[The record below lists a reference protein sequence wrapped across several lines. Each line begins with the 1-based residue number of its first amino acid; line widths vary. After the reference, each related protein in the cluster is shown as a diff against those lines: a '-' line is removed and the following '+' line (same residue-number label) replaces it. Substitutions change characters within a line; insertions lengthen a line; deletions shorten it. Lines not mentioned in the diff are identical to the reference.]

1 MPYLEDALEELM
13 GGGHTSAGSTSTAEV
28 SIPNHGARLTTWAA
42 KPSRQPGEY
51 TIAEAAERLAP
62 SLGRGLRLLMMRSK
76 PLPLSP
82 DVAAGWI
89 PPQRGLVSKMAGS
102 VTPSGAIRIGV
113 GMTLSGGGG
122 SAQIMRAPVPKV
134 DRDVPFVQGQYAYTA
149 GATQGVGTSQSSSG
163 NGGYLRV
170 DDALFRRAFLLIPI
184 LSLFSRETLRA
195 CIARGR
201 SKGEPLES
209 SGASQRL
216 SEAFGPVRELLP
228 HIPRPRFADFFG
240 SVNASSESSALALAH
255 VKSGPT
261 WPVSWAQYH
270 ATFSALLLEEG
281 RAMMASAAVE
291 VARTL
296 LRQGGGRGPDI
307 GNGGKNGEKRPAIAA
322 DAILT
327 ICREVKDDAVCT
339 GEALD
344 GDVFQ
349 AIFTFSSSDMSL
361 RGLQTSDVVIMRPGE
376 VGLEDCLNATFDKK
390 RVLQTET
397 SPVPCLIGIIM
408 NVSTQYQHAIDDSE
422 SSRKAGTS
430 SSTTTIVIR
439 VTNPSDILFKR
450 FARNL
455 AEKTAVAAP
464 SSNKNRGTTTSLAHS
479 PMNTDKCWRI
489 VRIENAHTLHLQ
501 YSSIASVAYTP
512 FASAILMPHLAMPSP
527 TPVLA
532 SPLTSSSFS
541 PLETIGEDSHPQ
553 RPAGIPESMY
563 RALCKRYDA
572 SQLRVIFTVACG
584 GAFTFPADIR
594 ADEDTGIF
602 NDALIREAKDC
613 SKSGSLYKRPAEV
626 TSIIG
631 PPGTG
636 KTRVVLG
643 IVSALRSTASPVGVA
658 ATKAATLA
666 ATLAARDAQ
675 RNALAAA
682 RIAARDEA
690 AAELKL
696 AKEQEMEQI
705 TFLDNND
712 VTEVIVVDDDNDRPP
727 GTEDEITEDLDRYQ
741 DIISV
746 SSGEDDD
753 VNDVDDVIEIKD
765 DDHDNNDDV
774 VEIVTMST
782 LKTSTDSKKR
792 KAPSP
797 PLADVSSNGSD
808 DDDDDDSPVTSS
820 LFLDTTSSFVA
831 TMRQDKI
838 DKAATAKK
846 KELLHASKKAKV
858 NPVSTLQ
865 QPQQRSMMIVKPVIT
880 KAVLPTPVSPL
891 APVSPR
897 GNTPRT
903 PVDING
909 GKRVRVLICTPSN
922 AACDEICARLLD
934 LPETFQQTDSLGVSA
949 SGDSQSSS
957 QSPVEKHPGG
967 LIDAFG
973 KSFIPTV
980 IRAGVGGTD
989 STRREVAS
997 VSLARHVQRRMCALI
1012 GRLPLSVKIEGVSK
1026 KPQNLSSSSLE
1037 SCLPRVRFQNVMDLI
1052 KKALVDLRAEISSVS
1067 VSAAPRKS
1075 LGGSGSI
1082 TSGAAS
1088 SLSFSASDSALSS
1101 RLRHLRRDERDLDL
1115 ALQTLQLPQTQS
1127 IDPTV
1132 AETLRIQAVR
1142 EVFEGSD
1149 IVCTTLAGASQLPNA
1164 YQRIDAGW
1172 LTCLCD
1178 GANTNAATGAA
1189 DGGGGRR
1196 GVAGALAASMTF
1208 DAVIV
1213 DEAGQAVEP
1222 EALTPLRLS
1231 IMGHVNASRGSR
1243 SRSTSSSS
1251 PSGDYCKR
1259 LVLVGDPLQLPATV
1273 LSRNAA
1279 MAGLDVSLFERLAA
1293 AGVKPM
1299 LLRTQY
1305 RMHGEI
1311 AKFSSTHFYRGLVR
1325 DAPSLSSTSLQRTI
1339 SFQQQNRLDVCLHPL
1354 SLIDV
1359 PIGRET
1365 RQGEEEIWGGS
1376 GPSQAADPS
1385 FGNTD
1390 EAIIAVAHALHLLEL
1405 ISRGSSAQSG
1415 GTATRGLIG
1424 IISPYKEQVRRIKN
1438 LLQRASTASA
1448 DASNGIIVASSNLLR
1463 SVIVSS
1469 VDSFQGQELD
1479 HIIITTVRSSSSGS
1493 KFHGNSGL
1501 NQAGIGFLAD
1511 KRRLN
1516 VAVTRARLSLTL
1528 VCNADHLSRF
1538 DEDWKELIE
1547 HMKKKQNNSEN
1558 NSCSSLQRYRS
1569 FTSSLLNI

>member
-1 MPYLEDALEELM
+1 
-13 GGGHTSAGSTSTAEV
+13 
-28 SIPNHGARLTTWAA
+28 
-42 KPSRQPGEY
+42 
-51 TIAEAAERLAP
+51 
-62 SLGRGLRLLMMRSK
+62 
-76 PLPLSP
+76 
-82 DVAAGWI
+82 
-89 PPQRGLVSKMAGS
+89 
-102 VTPSGAIRIGV
+102 
-113 GMTLSGGGG
+113 MTLSGGGG
-122 SAQIMRAPVPKV
+122 SAQIMRAPVPKL
-134 DRDVPFVQGQYAYTA
+134 DRDVPFVQGQYAYSA

-209 SGASQRL
+209 TGASQRL
-216 SEAFGPVRELLP
+216 SEAIGPVRELLP
-228 HIPRPRFADFFG
+228 HVPRPRFADFFG
-240 SVNASSESSALALAH
+240 SFNASSESSALALEH
-255 VKSGPT
+255 LKSGPT

-296 LRQGGGRGPDI
+296 IRRGGGRGPDI
-307 GNGGKNGEKRPAIAA
+307 TSFGNGGKSGEKRPAIAA

-327 ICREVKDDAVCT
+327 ICREVKDDAVST
-339 GEALD
+339 GEALE

-349 AIFTFSSSDMSL
+349 AMFTFSSSDMSL
-361 RGLQTSDVVIMRPGE
+361 KGLQTSDVVVMRPGE
-376 VGLEDCLNATFDKK
+376 VGLEDCLNATFDMK
-390 RVLQTET
+390 RVLPTET

-422 SSRKAGTS
+422 SSRKAGTHL
-430 SSTTTIVIR
+430 STSTFVVR

-450 FARNL
+450 FARNI

-464 SSNKNRGTTTSLAHS
+464 SSIKNRGTTTSSAHS
-479 PMNTDKCWRI
+479 PMNTDKNWRI

-527 TPVLA
+527 APVLA

-541 PLETIGEDSHPQ
+541 SLETIGEDSHPQ

-602 NDALIREAKDC
+602 NDALIRESNAC
-613 SKSGSLYKRPAEV
+613 SKSGILYKRPAEV

-658 ATKAATLA
+658 ATKAATHA

-682 RIAARDEA
+682 RIAARDVA

-705 TFLDNND
+705 TILDDYD
-712 VTEVIVVDDDNDRPP
+712 VTEVIVDDDDRPP
-727 GTEDEITEDLDRYQ
+727 GTEDDFTEDLDRYQ

-753 VNDVDDVIEIKD
+753 VKDVDDDIEIKD
-765 DDHDNNDDV
+765 DDNDNNDDV

-782 LKTSTDSKKR
+782 LKTTTDSKKR

-808 DDDDDDSPVTSS
+808 DDNDDDSPITSS

-838 DKAATAKK
+838 DKAAAAAKK
-846 KELLHASKKAKV
+846 KELLHASKKTKV
-858 NPVSTLQ
+858 NPVSNLQ
-865 QPQQRSMMIVKPVIT
+865 QPQQQSMMIVKPVIT
-880 KAVLPTPVSPL
+880 KAVLSTPLSPL

-903 PVDING
+903 QVDVNG

-934 LPETFQQTDSLGVSA
+934 LPETFQQTDSGGVST
-949 SGDSQSSS
+949 SGNSQSSS
-957 QSPVEKHPGG
+957 QSPIEKHPGG

-1012 GRLPLSVKIEGVSK
+1012 GRLPLSVKLEGVSK

-1037 SCLPRVRFQNVMDLI
+1037 SRLPKVRFQNVMDLI

-1082 TSGAAS
+1082 TSGAVS
-1088 SLSFSASDSALSS
+1088 LLSFSSSDSALSS
-1101 RLRHLRRDERDLDL
+1101 RLRHLRRDERDFDL
-1115 ALQTLQLPQTQS
+1115 ALQTLQLPQAQS

-1132 AETLRIQAVR
+1132 AESLRIQAVR

-1178 GANTNAATGAA
+1178 GANTNAAAGAA

-1243 SRSTSSSS
+1243 SRSTSSSA

-1325 DAPSLSSTSLQRTI
+1325 DAPSLSSTSLQHTI

-1365 RQGEEEIWGGS
+1365 RQGEEEIWGSS
-1376 GPSQAADPS
+1376 GPLQAADPS

-1405 ISRGSSAQSG
+1405 ILRGSSAQSG

-1438 LLQRASTASA
+1438 LLQRASTATA
-1448 DASNGIIVASSNLLR
+1448 DASNGITVASSNLLR

-1547 HMKKKQNNSEN
+1547 HMKKKQSNTE